1 MGLEKKLLKTKIV
14 FFEQFYLS
22 LSRDNSIKLV
32 KHSNFNKMVLLSS

>member
-22 LSRDNSIKLV
+22 LSRDN
-32 KHSNFNKMVLLSS
+32 